1 MARAASVRRH
11 ERRRQASLGVQSST
25 SAPPGGGAAL
35 LVDETAGFGVDF
47 THPVD
52 AERVAVKT

>member
-1 MARAASVRRH
+1 MRKLADATAGASAVA
-11 ERRRQASLGVQSST
+11 EV
-25 SAPPGGGAAL
+25 GGAAL
-35 LVDETAGFGVDF
+35 LVGETSGLGVDF